1 MKYLSA
7 SCFFDA
13 DKDGKVRLV
22 MAERKEKLVDRAR
35 RNNRVLLVYYS
46 FSGQTGVLINRLAAG
61 LKEQGIEV
69 CFEKLKPVTH
79 LRFPVGSIF
88 RTYLM
93 MFSTFFRKRVPIQ
106 KLSAKCSREYDL
118 IILAGPTWSYN
129 PSGPVLSFLDRDGKD
144 VLGGREVLPL
154 ISCRGY
160 WKAHWWGLQ
169 KKLEQ
174 CGAHF
179 SNMIAFS
186 HPSREPW
193 RTIGVFLKIAGK
205 NPERAGFISKHYN
218 RFGHSNEQMEEAYRF
233 GVQIGES
240 LKGNALLA
248 AINFQTKL
256 ALP

>member
-1 MKYLSA
+1 
-7 SCFFDA
+7 
-13 DKDGKVRLV
+13 
-22 MAERKEKLVDRAR
+22 MAERKEMLSDSQKK
-35 RNNRVLLVYYS
+35 NNMVLLIYYS

-69 CFEKLKPVTH
+69 FFEKLKPINH
-79 LRFPVGSIF
+79 LRFPVGSIL

-93 MFSTFFRKRVPIQ
+93 MLSTFFRRRVPIQ
-106 KLSAKCSREYDL
+106 ELSAKCIQEYDL

-129 PSGPVLSFLDRDGKD
+129 PSGPVLSFFDRDGQD

-160 WKAHWWGLQ
+160 WKVHWWGLQ
-169 KKLEQ
+169 KKLKH

-179 SNMIAFS
+179 TNMIAFS
-186 HPSREPW
+186 HPSSEPW

-205 NPERAGFISKHYN
+205 NPERTGFFSKHYK

-233 GVQIGES
+233 GVQIGEALKGRTS
-240 LKGNALLA
+240 LKE
-248 AINFQTKL
+248 INFQTEL

>member
-1 MKYLSA
+1 
-7 SCFFDA
+7 
-13 DKDGKVRLV
+13 
-22 MAERKEKLVDRAR
+22 MAERKEKRLGSPKNKNQILV
-35 RNNRVLLVYYS
+35 VYYS
-46 FSGQTGVLINRLAAG
+46 FSGQTGVLINRLTAG
-61 LKEQGIEV
+61 LKDQGV
-69 CFEKLKPVTH
+69 DVSFEKLKPVKH

-88 RTYLM
+88 RTYFM
-93 MFSTFFRKRVPIQ
+93 MLSTFFRKRIPIQ
-106 KLSAKCSREYDL
+106 ELSTKCSREYDL

-129 PSGPVLSFLDRDGKD
+129 PSGPILSFLDRDGKD

-169 KKLEQ
+169 KKLHQ

-186 HPSREPW
+186 HPNPEPW

-205 NPERAGFISKHYN
+205 NPERSGFISKHYN

-233 GVQIGES
+233 GVQIGKS
-240 LKGNALLA
+240 LQDKTTLA
-248 AINFQTKL
+248 AINFQTAL